1 MEGNLPDILKVLSFL
16 EQPPAA
22 AILIL
27 PPYYSKPVSS
37 EGLRLFYEP
46 AIAALATPLSST
58 TYPSMPYPYR
68 RSWWRNCR
76 FGGLKNSG
84 GEPGYAEALLTVDKG
99 VLLGT
104 EDDLWERWNSRVQ
117 GAISTLANFIPE
129 HIVEMYRRRR
139 LET

>member
-1 MEGNLPDILKVLSFL
+1 MEGNLPDTLKVLSFL

-46 AIAALATPLSST
+46 AIAATRHPVIVYHIPKYALPVPKELVAELPV
-58 TYPSMPYPYR
+58 
-68 RSWWRNCR
+68 W
-76 FGGLKNSG
+76 GVKDSG

-104 EDDLWERWNSRVQ
+104 EDDLWERLASGAQ
-117 GAISTLANFIPE
+117 GAISAG
-129 HIVEMYRRRR
+129 
-139 LET
+139 

>member
-22 AILIL
+22 AILML

-46 AIAALATPLSST
+46 TIAALATPLSST

-76 FGGLKNSG
+76 FGGQGLW
-84 GEPGYAEALLTVDKG
+84 GEPGCAEALLTVDKG

-104 EDDLWERWNSRVQ
+104 EDDLWERLNS
-117 GAISTLANFIPE
+117 GA
-129 HIVEMYRRRR
+129 
-139 LET
+139 

>member
-1 MEGNLPDILKVLSFL
+1 MEGNLPDTLKMLSFL
-16 EQPPAA
+16 EQYPAT

-37 EGLRLFYEP
+37 EGLRNFYEP
-46 AIAALATPLSST
+46 AIAATRHPVIVYHIPKYALPVPKELVAELPVWGVKDSE
-58 TYPSMPYPYR
+58 
-68 RSWWRNCR
+68 
-76 FGGLKNSG
+76 

-104 EDDLWERWNSRVQ
+104 EDDLWERRNSRVQ